1 MAMMFQ
7 NLTDK
12 FENIFKNLKN
22 KGRLTE
28 KDLDTTLREVKLAL
42 LEADVNF
49 KVVKVFVSQVR
60 QRSMG
65 ADVLESLTPAQ
76 QVIKIVNSEMTAIL
90 GGGRATL
97 EKAAVPPLRIMLVGL
112 QGAGKTTTAA
122 KLGLFLKN
130 EGHRPYLIPA
140 DLSRPA
146 AVKQL
151 LDTAERAGIPAFSP
165 GPGESSPVAIYRKAA
180 VLAGRAGADTLIIDT
195 AGRLHMDEGLMAEAA
210 ALAGVIHPHET
221 LLVADSMTGQDA
233 VHVAEAFNTR
243 LGLTGIILTKLDGDA
258 RGGAALSMRQ
268 VTGVPI
274 KFAGMGEA
282 IEALEP
288 FNPDRMSSRILG
300 MGDMLTLI
308 DRAGKAMEEKEAQKN
323 AEKQIRGEFDLEDFR
338 DQLRHIR
345 SMGSIQDLLSMLPM
359 PGKMKKSFT
368 GEMDE
373 KELVRISAIIDS
385 MTLRERRNPRI
396 IKASRKKRISAGS
409 GTTIVEVNRLLKR
422 FGEAKKMM
430 KMMGKGRRIK
440 GKMSFPP

>member
-165 GPGESSPVAIYRKAA
+165 GPGESSPEI
-180 VLAGRAGADTLIIDT
+180 GRA
-195 AGRLHMDEGLMAEAA
+195 
-210 ALAGVIHPHET
+210 
-221 LLVADSMTGQDA
+221 
-233 VHVAEAFNTR
+233 HV
-243 LGLTGIILTKLDGDA
+243 
-258 RGGAALSMRQ
+258 
-268 VTGVPI
+268 
-274 KFAGMGEA
+274 
-282 IEALEP
+282 
-288 FNPDRMSSRILG
+288 
-300 MGDMLTLI
+300 
-308 DRAGKAMEEKEAQKN
+308 
-323 AEKQIRGEFDLEDFR
+323 
-338 DQLRHIR
+338 
-345 SMGSIQDLLSMLPM
+345 
-359 PGKMKKSFT
+359 
-368 GEMDE
+368 
-373 KELVRISAIIDS
+373 
-385 MTLRERRNPRI
+385 
-396 IKASRKKRISAGS
+396 
-409 GTTIVEVNRLLKR
+409 
-422 FGEAKKMM
+422 
-430 KMMGKGRRIK
+430 
-440 GKMSFPP
+440 